1 MTMRTGCAIA
11 NPNIAFIKYWGNS
24 DPALRLPSN
33 GSISLTLGGLET
45 QTTVTFD
52 ETLSTDRIS
61 VDGQPASASASE
73 RVSLH
78 LDRIRLI
85 AGIDIY
91 ATVESRNNFPVGAG
105 IASSASA
112 FAALTLAGISAVGLT
127 LQSIDL
133 SRLARRGSGSACRSI
148 FGGFVEWYASET
160 DEGSY
165 AESFAAADHWD
176 LQDLIVIISQE
187 HKGVGS
193 TQGHALADTSPLQRA
208 RVADAQRRL
217 DVCRRAILNRDFFAL
232 ASIIELDSNLM
243 HAVMHTSSPPLMY
256 WYPETLQVMTA
267 VTKWRTEGLEV
278 CYTIDAGPNV
288 HCICTKKHMDTI
300 EERLRRIPG
309 IVELLHAHPG
319 DPARIVPSI

>member
-1 MTMRTGCAIA
+1 MTYRTACAIA

-24 DPALRLPSN
+24 DPTLRLPSN
-33 GSISLTLGGLET
+33 GSISMTLSGLET

-52 ETLSTDRIS
+52 ESLRTDNVS
-61 VDGQPASASASE
+61 VDGQPASASVSE

-78 LDRIRLI
+78 LDHIRLI
-85 AGIDIY
+85 AGFDIY
-91 ATVESRNNFPVGAG
+91 ATVESSNNFPVGAG
-105 IASSASA
+105 LASSASA
-112 FAALTLAGISAVGLT
+112 FAALTLAGSTAAGLS
-127 LQSIDL
+127 LQPIEL

-148 FGGFVEWYASET
+148 FGGFVEWYTSAT

-176 LQDLIVIISQE
+176 LQDLIVIISKE

-208 RVADAQRRL
+208 RIEDAQRRL
-217 DVCRRAILNRDFFAL
+217 EECRRAILDRDFLAL

-243 HAVMHTSSPPLMY
+243 HAVMQTSSPPLMY
-256 WYPETLQVMTA
+256 WHPETLQVLNA
-267 VTKWRTEGLEV
+267 VTKWREEGYEV

-288 HCICTKKHMDTI
+288 HCICTNKHADRI
-300 EERLRRIPG
+300 EERLHRLPG
-309 IVELLHAHPG
+309 VVELLRTHPG
-319 DPARIVPSI
+319 DPARVV

>member
-1 MTMRTGCAIA
+1 MTARTASAIA
-11 NPNIAFIKYWGNS
+11 NPNIAFIKYWGNR
-24 DPALRLPSN
+24 DPTLRLPAN
-33 GSISLTLGGLET
+33 GSISMTLGGLET

-52 ETLSTDRIS
+52 EDLSSDHIS
-61 VDGQPASASASE
+61 VDGQPASPSACE

-78 LDRIRLI
+78 LDLIRSI
-85 AGIDIY
+85 AGFDFY

-105 IASSASA
+105 LASSASA
-112 FAALTLAGISAVGLT
+112 FAALSLAGISAAGLS
-127 LQSIDL
+127 LEPIEL

-165 AESFAAADHWD
+165 AESFAAANHWD
-176 LQDLIVIISQE
+176 LQDLIVIVSHE

-208 RVADAQRRL
+208 RVADTQRRL
-217 DVCRRAILNRDFFAL
+217 KECRRAILDRDFLSF

-243 HAVMHTSSPPLMY
+243 HAVMQTSTPPLMY
-256 WYPETLQVMTA
+256 WYPETLRVMSA
-267 VTKWRTEGLEV
+267 VTKWRAEGHEV

-288 HCICTKKHMDTI
+288 HCLCTNDHADTI
-300 EERLRRIPG
+300 EGRLRRLPG
-309 IVELLHAHPG
+309 VVKLLRAHPG
-319 DPARIVPSI
+319 DSARIVKSI

>member
-1 MTMRTGCAIA
+1 MTFRTAYAIA
-11 NPNIAFIKYWGNS
+11 NPNIAFIKYWGNR

-33 GSISLTLGGLET
+33 GSISMTLGGLET

-52 ETLSTDRIS
+52 ESLHSDNIS

-85 AGIDIY
+85 AGFDIY
-91 ATVESRNNFPVGAG
+91 ATVESHNNFPVGTG
-105 IASSASA
+105 LASSASA
-112 FAALTLAGISAVGLT
+112 FAALTLAGISAAGLS
-127 LQSIDL
+127 LQPIEL

-208 RVADAQRRL
+208 RVEDAQRRL
-217 DVCRRAILNRDFFAL
+217 KECRRAILDRDFFSL
-232 ASIIELDSNLM
+232 ASIIELDCNLM
-243 HAVMHTSSPPLMY
+243 HAVMHTSTPPLMY
-256 WYPETLQVMTA
+256 WHPETLQVLTA
-267 VTKWRTEGLEV
+267 VKEWRAEGYEV

-288 HCICTKKHMDTI
+288 HCICTNKHADTI
-300 EERLRRIPG
+300 EERLRHLPG
-309 IVELLHAHPG
+309 VVELLHATPG
-319 DPARIVPSI
+319 GSARVV